1 MQHHAHTGAIALAA
15 AILAANLPDPHQPT
29 IILLIAGLGALVGT
43 TIGRI
48 RRLPRKQTRELA
60 EDASFAGGVLGTTLY
75 LAALISSIAGMLH
88 WTRHTAS
95 ELPAA
100 ILLTAVIVRSLTTR
114 RR

>member
-1 MQHHAHTGAIALAA
+1 MQHAHTGAIALAA

-48 RRLPRKQTRELA
+48 RRLSREQIRELA
-60 EDASFAGGVLGTTLY
+60 EDASFAGGAIGAVLY
-75 LAALISSIAGMLH
+75 LAALATTIAGSLH
-88 WTRHTAS
+88 WTRNAPG
-95 ELPAA
+95 ELIAVM
-100 ILLTAVIVRSLTTR
+100 LLIAVIVRSLTAR